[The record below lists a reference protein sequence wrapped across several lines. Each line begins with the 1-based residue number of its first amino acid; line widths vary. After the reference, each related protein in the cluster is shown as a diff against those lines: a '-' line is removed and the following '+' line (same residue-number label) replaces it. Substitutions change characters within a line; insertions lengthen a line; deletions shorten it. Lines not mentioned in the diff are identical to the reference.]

1 MDMHAY
7 PSICLHIHRYAC
19 ISIDVHDVSRCIRI
33 MHYLRGGVT
42 PPAAAAVRVYLRGG
56 VYPPR
61 IMHALCITWGGYTP
75 PWQAWGYA
83 RTHCCQRWTSC
94 TRAQFCCFMA
104 SSALGWRRRCMA
116 WLAWE
121 ARCSLW
127 TSSISNP
134 CCLSGVLHALISCRP
149 SMACL
154 VSAPSCQSLTSLL
167 QDQT

>member
-42 PPAAAAVRVYLRGG
+42 PPCCCCSTGLPAGG

-75 PWQAWGYA
+75 PWQAWGYLIGVKGV
-83 RTHCCQRWTSC
+83 RISKTPEPNETV
-94 TRAQFCCFMA
+94 
-104 SSALGWRRRCMA
+104 SSTL
-116 WLAWE
+116 
-121 ARCSLW
+121 CSLFLKHVSVSRSF
-127 TSSISNP
+127 SSPMYWLRNAP
-134 CCLSGVLHALISCRP
+134 ELAEAEPLVVLRWQYLYVPLDRH
-149 SMACL
+149 
-154 VSAPSCQSLTSLL
+154 V
-167 QDQT
+167 QTRK